1 MMSDAERNFQQ
12 PDGEPTPVE
21 LQASSVR
28 RRTTRNPVTIGL
40 IVICGLAAIVGRV
53 QPQVA
58 AELSF
63 YPPLASAQPYRFIT
77 SAFLHGG
84 FWHLVLNMYALWL
97 LGRSLEPVL
106 GRWRFLVLYVVSA
119 VAGNTAVFFLAALT
133 GGWNIGAVGAS
144 GAIFGLFGAL
154 IVLSRRVRANMT
166 GILVLLGL
174 NLIFGF
180 VMPGISWESH
190 VGGLLAGAVLT
201 WAWVAILDK
210 FQNRRW
216 RIILDA
222 AAAIGVLSALL
233 LLII

>member
-1 MMSDAERNFQQ
+1 M
-12 PDGEPTPVE
+12 
-21 LQASSVR
+21 
-28 RRTTRNPVTIGL
+28 TIGL

-97 LGRSLEPVL
+97 LGRSLNPSWVDGGSSSSMSCLPLRAIQRYFPGGFNGWLEYWRCGCV
-106 GRWRFLVLYVVSA
+106 GRDLWP
-119 VAGNTAVFFLAALT
+119 
-133 GGWNIGAVGAS
+133 
-144 GAIFGLFGAL
+144 FGAL
-154 IVLSRRVRANMT
+154 VVLSRRVRANMT

-201 WAWVAILDK
+201 WTWVAILDK